1 MRELAMSEKQKR
13 ADRLAMLADLYHR
26 GRYSPDLTALA
37 RALLEKEPQL
47 FCAHMEGRPGGT
59 ARAKDRKTVT
69 P

>member
-1 MRELAMSEKQKR
+1 MTEKQKR

-37 RALLEKEPQL
+37 RALLEKEPHL
-47 FCAHMEGRPGGT
+47 FCGAGEGSPDGPSRT
-59 ARAKDRKTVT
+59 KDIKTIT